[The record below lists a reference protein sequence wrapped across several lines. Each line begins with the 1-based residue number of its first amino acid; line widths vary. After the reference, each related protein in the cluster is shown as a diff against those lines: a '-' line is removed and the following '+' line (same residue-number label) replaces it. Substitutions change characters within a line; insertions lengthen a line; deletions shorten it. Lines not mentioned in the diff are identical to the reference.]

1 MKKEYQKENKEEKK
15 ISFLNSMKGKILIM
29 GFLAL
34 LAIAIIGTV
43 SILSVNK
50 NNDNN
55 QIMADM
61 NEINLLQN
69 ENQTEDTSFLYYL
82 ENSYLQ
88 SIVEERGFTELV
100 GNYQK
105 YCAED
110 EFLSASFKQI
120 ADDSNW
126 VDGLWEKID
135 LAQMKK
141 VKIDGKQYVKYQ
153 YEKFWKTQ
161 SCSFSYWK

>member
-1 MKKEYQKENKEEKK
+1 
-15 ISFLNSMKGKILIM
+15 MKGKILIM

-88 SIVEERGFTELV
+88 
-100 GNYQK
+100 
-105 YCAED
+105 
-110 EFLSASFKQI
+110 
-120 ADDSNW
+120 
-126 VDGLWEKID
+126 KI
-135 LAQMKK
+135 
-141 VKIDGKQYVKYQ
+141 
-153 YEKFWKTQ
+153 
-161 SCSFSYWK
+161 